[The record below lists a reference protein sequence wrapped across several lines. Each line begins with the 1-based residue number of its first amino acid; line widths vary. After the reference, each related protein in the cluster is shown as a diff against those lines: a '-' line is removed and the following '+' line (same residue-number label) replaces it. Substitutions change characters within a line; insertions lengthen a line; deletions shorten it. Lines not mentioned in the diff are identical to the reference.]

1 MKSIQ
6 ESRNVTAHPDLDE
19 KMLVESVEEMEQDGY
34 VTDYCS
40 AECANELIEMWKTLV
55 QSQ

>member
-19 KMLVESVEEMEQDGY
+19 KMLVESVEQMEQDGY

-55 QSQ
+55 Q